1 MSQHLLTFE
10 LSPDGDELFLHGDE
24 AGLRYLSAQLLR
36 LAEHAAC
43 GEFEH
48 THLMT
53 DAWGGDGLSDAP
65 QSETGICSITS
76 RSTAGPNKLR
86 NDRNAEHALQRTR
99 RERRVAELGALP
111 ALRAPR

>member
-24 AGLRYLSAQLLR
+24 AGLRYLSTQLLR
-36 LAEHAAC
+36 LADHAAR

-53 DAWGGDGLSDAP
+53 DAWGGDGLSGQP
-65 QSETGICSITS
+65 QSETDTLLNHVKVYGWPKQS
-76 RSTAGPNKLR
+76 
-86 NDRNAEHALQRTR
+86 
-99 RERRVAELGALP
+99 
-111 ALRAPR
+111 PR